1 MSQPLKIFISYA
13 RKDAAFKDEL
23 LVHLAPLIRNKDII
37 VWHDN
42 DTLPGEEFDDRIKQ
56 ELAAANV
63 VIFLVSPNFMA
74 SEYIR
79 KEIQQAIERQ
89 QRKELV
95 IVPVWIIEIGIPDET
110 LNRFQSLPKDRK
122 PVDEWRTHDAA
133 WADVVRQ
140 LDKLFK
146 NLKERNTTDTQSP
159 AAEAPKRKSTLDKNN
174 IRNLIAND
182 KIRDAL
188 QTLLDYTE
196 HNDADN
202 HNALTMLMARFNK
215 LKRDEGM
222 GILSTGDAQ
231 LERNRINAALLN
243 ILGDL

>member
-13 RKDAAFKDEL
+13 RKDANYKDDL
-23 LVHLAPLIRNKDII
+23 LVHLSPLKRNGLIEA
-37 VWHDN
+37 WHDS
-42 DTLPGEEFDDRIKQ
+42 DVEPGEVWESEILNQLQ
-56 ELAAANV
+56 EAD
-63 VIFLVSPNFMA
+63 VILFLVSPNFMA
-74 SEYIR
+74 SEYIHR
-79 KEIQQAIERQ
+79 EEIQRAMERHKQ
-89 QRKELV
+89 GKTI
-95 IVPVWIIEIGIPDET
+95 IVPIWIKPVAVSDAELD
-110 LNRFQSLPKDRK
+110 RFQSLPKDRK
-122 PVDEWRTHDAA
+122 PVSQWGDRDEA
-133 WADVVRQ
+133 WVDVVQR
-140 LDKLFK
+140 LLPLFK
-146 NLKERNTTDTQSP
+146 KLSEQKADTKSP
-159 AAEAPKRKSTLDKNN
+159 AAEAPKGKSALDKNN

-231 LERNRINAALLN
+231 LERNRINAALLG